1 MPSSISS
8 AKAYRIASANSE
20 LIETICLTD
29 RGPDND
35 LSQAEMVAGRI
46 VDFMGR
52 AEETLELALYDIRL
66 PDPVGQVVADAF
78 RDAAARGVK
87 IRLAYNDV
95 PENPDDGHFLPALHP
110 PPETNPGILSALP
123 IEARAISGIPDLMH
137 HKYIVADGKSVWTGS
152 ANWSVYSWTRQ
163 ENVLVTIQ
171 SPEIAASYRQNFEE
185 LWSTGDV
192 EKSGK
197 SEPKRVPVGDAT
209 VAAWFTP
216 GHGEELAQ
224 HISSKLGGAKRRIRI
239 ASPVLTSGPILGT
252 LAELADDRRG
262 LDIGLVVDEPQCDR
276 VFEQWERTQS
286 KWKVPL
292 LEKVIESLPVS
303 GKRSVPWG
311 TGEVRDFMHAKV
323 TVVDDTVILG
333 SFNLSRSGE
342 QNAENMVEIDD
353 PALAELFAGFID
365 SVRARYPQSS
375 VPGRRN
381 VRHQG

>member
-1 MPSSISS
+1 
-8 AKAYRIASANSE
+8 
-20 LIETICLTD
+20 
-29 RGPDND
+29 
-35 LSQAEMVAGRI
+35 
-46 VDFMGR
+46 MG
-52 AEETLELALYDIRL
+52 
-66 PDPVGQVVADAF
+66 
-78 RDAAARGVK
+78 
-87 IRLAYNDV
+87 N
-95 PENPDDGHFLPALHP
+95 
-110 PPETNPGILSALP
+110 
-123 IEARAISGIPDLMH
+123 
-137 HKYIVADGKSVWTGS
+137 
-152 ANWSVYSWTRQ
+152 
-163 ENVLVTIQ
+163 
-171 SPEIAASYRQNFEE
+171 
-185 LWSTGDV
+185 
-192 EKSGK
+192 
-197 SEPKRVPVGDAT
+197 AT
-209 VAAWFTP
+209 VTAWFTP

-342 QNAENMVEIDD
+342 RNAENMVEIDD

-381 VRHQG
+381 GRHQG